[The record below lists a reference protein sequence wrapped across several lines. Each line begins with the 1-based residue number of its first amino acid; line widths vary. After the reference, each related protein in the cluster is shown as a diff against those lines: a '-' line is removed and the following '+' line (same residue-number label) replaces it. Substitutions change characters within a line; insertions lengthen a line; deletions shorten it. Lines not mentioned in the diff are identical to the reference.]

1 MMIKNPKRGGA
12 SIRKHFSRMRWPYL
26 HDEGKDITIAI
37 TLNEQYSSFRK
48 EYSEFIERSNVLM
61 NCADERYYNLRDQVF
76 NSEKNQQHMF
86 NQLIQKK
93 TLSLL
98 ADLDQLNSYVNETYF
113 EIKKKAKKIIECD
126 TSKQTNLISLEL
138 AIDYFYNKISMST
151 KDIIV
156 DVYFFYQFVVKKE
169 QQHQQ
174 QQQQQQ
180 EQDQA

>member
-1 MMIKNPKRGGA
+1 
-12 SIRKHFSRMRWPYL
+12 
-26 HDEGKDITIAI
+26 
-37 TLNEQYSSFRK
+37 
-48 EYSEFIERSNVLM
+48 M

-174 QQQQQQ
+174 QQQQ